1 VWDNDLWAPPFDF
14 MDFLMH
20 LDEEFDEA
28 FGHLSACRIAYED
41 DPRDPARFAQLAS
54 ARMMLEDSR
63 KAMEDER
70 ARLGLEPPKW
80 AQRNQP
86 NSQTDQ
92 LQVRGLWSS
101 IQGSA

>member
-1 VWDNDLWAPPFDF
+1 
-14 MDFLMH
+14 MH
-20 LDEEFDEA
+20 LDDKFDEA

-41 DPRDPARFAQLAS
+41 DPRDPALFTQLAS
-54 ARMMLEDSR
+54 ARIALEDSR
-63 KAMEDER
+63 KAMEGER

-86 NSQTDQ
+86 KSEGDQ